1 MKSAI
6 EIRKKKTNKQK
17 KQEFVLVRTVTR
29 RTYAFRKRLTSK
41 FFVFYLFFVVFVVI
55 LSSLLFFLFHIAVMC
70 GKETSVVFVFRL
82 YMRIFF
88 CVQIYFNVEWTA
100 LQTRLLSNL

>member
-6 EIRKKKTNKQK
+6 EIRKKKQTNKK

-41 FFVFYLFFVVFVVI
+41 FFVFYLFFVVI
-55 LSSLLFFLFHIAVMC
+55 LSSLLFCISYRCDVWEGNFSGICFPALYENFFLC
-70 GKETSVVFVFRL
+70 
-82 YMRIFF
+82 
-88 CVQIYFNVEWTA
+88 
-100 LQTRLLSNL
+100 SNLFQCRMDCAPDSLTL

>member
-6 EIRKKKTNKQK
+6 EIRKKKQKTK

-55 LSSLLFFLFHIAVMC
+55 LSSLLFF
-70 GKETSVVFVFRL
+70 
-82 YMRIFF
+82 
-88 CVQIYFNVEWTA
+88 YFIS
-100 LQTRLLSNL
+100 L